1 MGAGMGYKHPTDLLR
16 VIEISWGGRWEE
28 GSGWGTWVHPWRMHV
43 DVWQNQYNI
52 AKLKKKK
59 RMEITEEKFN
69 KLNSITG
76 AK

>member
-1 MGAGMGYKHPTDLLR
+1 MAKP
-16 VIEISWGGRWEE
+16 I
-28 GSGWGTWVHPWRMHV
+28 
-43 DVWQNQYNI
+43 QYC
-52 AKLKKKK
+52 KVKKKK